1 MFQEIE
7 PYEFCNDFAWVD
19 PEPTDRVLIYR
30 GSSVLV
36 AGAESVQTAA
46 LEAGATAKT
55 WPDAEIDKRES
66 PLRFPS
72 YQLLRD
78 AGVVGPKVAQRGLAK
93 ADGTHPEAFFLF
105 TVGETAYFH
114 CAVDEEALERLLA
127 GSAGNMSDESMDL
140 SMGDSLDD
148 LTGDSK
154 GVLSGELSTEL
165 TGGSQGVQ
173 VTGDQVDDGQV
184 DGGQADD
191 SLDALHWRFMPIS
204 MLHFHQPRHRV
215 FAGMVGYEYAA
226 WYDQRRFCG
235 RCGSRMVH
243 DEVER
248 MVRCP
253 ECNTMEFSKL
263 FPAVIIGIV
272 DPVTDR
278 VLVSRYANREYKR
291 YALVAGFC
299 EMGETVEQTV
309 HREVM
314 EEVGLSVKNLR
325 YYKSQPWPPSSS
337 LLFGFFCELDGDARI
352 TLDEHEL
359 EHAEWLPREELP
371 KEESDYSLTREMMR
385 VLREGREKDY
395 GPRLS

>member
-36 AGAESVQTAA
+36 AGAEPEQ
-46 LEAGATAKT
+46 ATALDADAAKT
-55 WPDAEIDKRES
+55 GSYAKTSTHES

-78 AGVVGPKVAQRGLAK
+78 AGVVGPKAAQSGIAK
-93 ADGTHPEAFFLF
+93 ADGSHPEAFFLF

-114 CAVDEEALERLLA
+114 CEVDEEALEKLLA
-127 GSAGNMSDESMDL
+127 GSAGESQR
-140 SMGDSLDD
+140 GQAGNSLD
-148 LTGDSK
+148 
-154 GVLSGELSTEL
+154 EL
-165 TGGSQGVQ
+165 Q
-173 VTGDQVDDGQV
+173 
-184 DGGQADD
+184 
-191 SLDALHWRFMPIS
+191 WRFMPIS
-204 MLHFHQPRHRV
+204 MLHFHQPSHRV
-215 FAGMVGYEYAA
+215 FAGMVGYEYAV
-226 WYDQRRFCG
+226 WYSQRRFCG
-235 RCGSRMVH
+235 RCGTRMVH

-263 FPAVIIGIV
+263 FPAVIVGIV
-272 DPVTDR
+272 DPATDQ
-278 VLVSRYANREYKR
+278 VLVSRYANREYKK

-359 EHAEWLPREELP
+359 EHAEWLPRAELP
-371 KEESDYSLTREMMR
+371 KEEAGYSLTRDMMR

-395 GPRLS
+395 GPRLG

>member
-7 PYEFCNDFAWVD
+7 PYEFCNDFAWID

-36 AGAESVQTAA
+36 AGGEAERAA
-46 LEAGATAKT
+46 SLETGAAAKT
-55 WPDAEIDKRES
+55 EPDAETSAHES

-78 AGVVGPKVAQRGLAK
+78 AGVVGPKVAQGGLAK
-93 ADGTHPEAFFLF
+93 ADGSHPEAFFLF

-114 CAVDEEALERLLA
+114 CEVDEEALEKFLT
-127 GSAGNMSDESMDL
+127 GSADNMLGESADSPIDDSMDES
-140 SMGDSLDD
+140 SDD
-148 LTGDSK
+148 LMREPENEQ
-154 GVLSGELSTEL
+154 SGSLSTEAA
-165 TGGSQGVQ
+165 GESQR
-173 VTGDQVDDGQV
+173 
-184 DGGQADD
+184 GQAGC
-191 SLDALHWRFMPIS
+191 SSDALRWRFMPIS

-215 FAGMVGYEYAA
+215 FAGMVGYEYDV
-226 WYDQRRFCG
+226 WYNQRRFCG
-235 RCGSRMVH
+235 RCGARMVH

-263 FPAVIIGIV
+263 FPAVIVGIV
-272 DPVTDR
+272 DPTTDR
-278 VLVSRYANREYKR
+278 VLVSRYANREYKK

-359 EHAEWLPREELP
+359 EHAEWLPRAELP
-371 KEESDYSLTREMMR
+371 KKEADYSLTRDMMR

-395 GPRLS
+395 GPQVS

>member
-36 AGAESVQTAA
+36 AGAESKRSAE

-55 WPDAEIDKRES
+55 WPNAEIDECES

-72 YQLLRD
+72 YQLLHD
-78 AGVVGPKVAQRGLAK
+78 AGVVGPKVAQGGLAK

-114 CAVDEEALERLLA
+114 CEVDEEALERLLA
-127 GSAGNMSDESMDL
+127 GS
-140 SMGDSLDD
+140 
-148 LTGDSK
+148 
-154 GVLSGELSTEL
+154 VGEAR
-165 TGGSQGVQ
+165 GS
-173 VTGDQVDDGQV
+173 
-184 DGGQADD
+184 QADD
-191 SLDALHWRFMPIS
+191 SLDALLWRFMPIS

-215 FAGMVGYEYAA
+215 FAGMVGYEYAV

-235 RCGSRMVH
+235 RCGTRMVH

-248 MVRCP
+248 MLRCP

-272 DPVTDR
+272 DPATDR

-371 KEESDYSLTREMMR
+371 KEESDYSLTRDMMR

>member
-36 AGAESVQTAA
+36 AGAESAQTAA

-55 WPDAEIDKRES
+55 WPNAEIDKHES

-72 YQLLRD
+72 YQLLCD
-78 AGVVGPKVAQRGLAK
+78 AGVVGPKVAQRGLTK

-114 CAVDEEALERLLA
+114 CEVDEETLEKFLA
-127 GSAGNMSDESMDL
+127 GST
-140 SMGDSLDD
+140 GDARGGLTDPSIGGSLDD
-148 LTGDSK
+148 LTGGSK
-154 GVLSGELSTEL
+154 NGRSGGLSAES
-165 TGGSQGVQ
+165 TGGSRG
-173 VTGDQVDDGQV
+173 GQVDDGQV
-184 DGGQADD
+184 DGGQAAD
-191 SLDALHWRFMPIS
+191 SPNALHWRFMPIS

-215 FAGMVGYEYAA
+215 FAGMAGYEYAV

-371 KEESDYSLTREMMR
+371 KEESDYSLTRDMMR